1 MRINIEAAIAW
12 MSARAGKVT
21 YSMDY
26 RNGPNSYDCSS
37 SVYFALMSAGAISAG
52 WAVNTEYEHDWLIK
66 NGYTL
71 VAEDQDWDSKR
82 GDIFIWGQR
91 GQSSGAGG
99 HTGIFIDPDNIIHCN
114 YAHNGIT
121 VNNYNQTAAASGW
134 MYCYVYRLTNQ
145 ASTPSTSPLGK
156 DLDTLV
162 RETLAGKYGNGDTRK
177 AALGNQYEA
186 VMAVING
193 KTTAPKKTI
202 DQLAQEVIQ
211 GKHGNGEERKKA
223 LSSDYDAV
231 QKRVTE
237 ILKGS
242 TSGNASKT
250 PSDAPKSEVVN
261 SSTEPKTGET
271 EATGKATDT
280 KITKEDGDL
289 SFNGAILKKSVL
301 DVILAKCKEHNI
313 LPSYAITVLHFEGLW
328 GTSAVGKADNNWGG
342 MTWTGKGERPSG
354 VTVTQGSA
362 RPASEGGNY
371 MHYASV
377 DDFLTDWFYLL
388 RADGSYKVSGAK
400 TFSEAV
406 KGMFKVGGAV
416 YDYAATGYDNY
427 LVGMSSRLK
436 AIEAENGS
444 LAKYDTATVDNVGS
458 TDKIEVNIEGIE
470 ITING
475 VTYTI
480 SKKPV

>member
-1 MRINIEAAIAW
+1 MTINLETSIRW
-12 MSARAGKVT
+12 MSDRVGKVS

-37 SVYFALMSAGAISAG
+37 AVYYALMAGGAISAG
-52 WAVNTEYEHDWLIK
+52 WAVNTEYMHDWLIR
-66 NGYTL
+66 NGYVL
-71 VAEDQDWDSKR
+71 VAENKPFNAQRHDVCILGKR
-82 GDIFIWGQR
+82 GY
-91 GQSSGAGG
+91 SSGAGG
-99 HTGIFIDPDNIIHCN
+99 HVVIFVDNVNVIHCN
-114 YAHNGIT
+114 YARNGIT
-121 VNNYNQTAAASGW
+121 IDNYNQVHRG
-134 MYCYVYRLTNQ
+134 MYYYLYRPTNQ
-145 ASTPSTSPLGK
+145 PSISNK
-156 DLDTLV
+156 SLDQLV
-162 RETLAGKYGNGDTRK
+162 KETLAGLHGNGDARK
-177 AALGNQYEA
+177 ASLGNQYEA

-193 KTTAPKKTI
+193 KSTAPKKTV
-202 DQLAQEVIQ
+202 DQLAQEVIA
-211 GKHGNGEERKKA
+211 GKHGNGEARKQSLGA
-223 LSSDYDAV
+223 DYPAV

-242 TSGNASKT
+242 TSGNTPKT

-261 SSTEPKTGET
+261 SSTEPKTEET
-271 EATGKATDT
+271 RATGKATES
-280 KITKEDGDL
+280 KEEGDL

-342 MTWTGKGERPSG
+342 MTMTSNDLQITRPSG
-354 VTVTQGSA
+354 VIVTRGLA
-362 RPASEGGNY
+362 RPSNEGGYY

-388 RADGSYKVSGAK
+388 RAGGSYKVSGAK

-406 KGMFKVGGAV
+406 KGMFKTGGAV

-444 LAKYDTATVDNVGS
+444 LTMYDTATVDNVGS

-470 ITING
+470 ISING
-475 VTYTI
+475 VTYTL

>member
-1 MRINIEAAIAW
+1 MTINLETSIRW
-12 MSARAGKVT
+12 MSDRVGKVT

-37 SVYFALMSAGAISAG
+37 AVYYALMAGGAISAG
-52 WAVNTEYEHDWLIK
+52 WAVNTEYMHDWLIR
-66 NGYTL
+66 NGYVL
-71 VAEDQDWDSKR
+71 VAENKPFNAQRHDV
-82 GDIFIWGQR
+82 FIWGKR
-91 GQSSGAGG
+91 GYSSGEGG
-99 HTGIFIDPDNIIHCN
+99 HTGIFVDNVNIIHCN
-114 YAHNGIT
+114 FKRNGIT
-121 VNNYNQTAAASGW
+121 IDDYNKVSRG
-134 MYCYVYRLTNQ
+134 MYYYLYRPANQ
-145 ASTPSTSPLGK
+145 PSISNK
-156 DLDTLV
+156 SLDQLV
-162 RETLAGKYGNGDTRK
+162 KETLAGVHGNGDARK
-177 AALGNQYEA
+177 ASLGNQYEP

-193 KTTAPKKTI
+193 KATAPKKTV
-202 DQLAQEVIQ
+202 DQLAQEVIA
-211 GKHGNGEERKKA
+211 GKHGNGEARKQSLGA
-223 LSSDYDAV
+223 DYPAV

-242 TSGNASKT
+242 TSGNTPKT

-261 SSTEPKTGET
+261 SSTEPKTEET
-271 EATGKATDT
+271 GATGKATES
-280 KITKEDGDL
+280 KEAGDL

-301 DVILAKCKEHNI
+301 DVILTKCKEHNI

-342 MTWTGKGERPSG
+342 MTMTSNDLQITRPSG
-354 VTVTQGSA
+354 VIVTRGLA
-362 RPASEGGNY
+362 RPSNEGGYY

-388 RADGSYKVSGAK
+388 RAGGSYKVSGAK

-406 KGMFKVGGAV
+406 KGMFKTGGAV

-444 LAKYDTATVDNVGS
+444 LTMYDTATVDNVGS

-470 ITING
+470 ISING
-475 VTYTI
+475 VTYTL